1 MPHRTTRIAAAA
13 VAALGLLTA
22 CSGGGNTGGGDTPP
36 SSAAA
41 SSTAGGSG
49 SGPKVPAPLNTQD
62 LLGDNPC
69 KVLTNAEATDF
80 GLVAPGEKATGQ
92 VPGCDWRSA
101 DEGQNSIGLRVSPSQ
116 TPHGISD
123 IYDQKARQA
132 YFQPVTVDG
141 YPGVYADTQ
150 DGRPSGTCTLWLGV
164 TDQLAVAVIPAI
176 GVGPNKSNPCGLA
189 QKFAGAVVKHLK
201 AA

>member
-1 MPHRTTRIAAAA
+1 MPHRTIRIAAAA

-22 CSGGGNTGGGDTPP
+22 CGGGKADGGNTPSQAP
-36 SSAAA
+36 ASSSA
-41 SSTAGGSG
+41 TGGG
-49 SGPKVPAPLNTQD
+49 SGPKVPAALPTKD

-69 KVLTNAEATDF
+69 KVLTDAETSDF
-80 GLVAPGEKATGQ
+80 GLV
-92 VPGCDWRSA
+92 VPGKTLTGDLPGCQWRSA
-101 DEGQNSIGLRVSPSQ
+101 DNGQNSIGMRVVQ
-116 TPHGISD
+116 QNKNGISD

-132 YFQPVTVDG
+132 YFEPVTVDG
-141 YPGVYADTQ
+141 YPGVLADTQ

-164 TDQLAVAVIPAI
+164 TDQLSVSIIPAI
-176 GVGPNKSNPCGLA
+176 GAGPNKSNPCGLA